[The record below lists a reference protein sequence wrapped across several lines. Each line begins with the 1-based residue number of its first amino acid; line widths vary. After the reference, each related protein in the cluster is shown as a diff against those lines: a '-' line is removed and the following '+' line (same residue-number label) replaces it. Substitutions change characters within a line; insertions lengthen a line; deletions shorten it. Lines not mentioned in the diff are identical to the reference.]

1 MSLEIKVVVMFGH
14 DCNILIIFEDTYHL
28 VSGVEQ
34 RDYLKLKGGQSYQ
47 KDI

>member
-1 MSLEIKVVVMFGH
+1 MESVRNQLF
-14 DCNILIIFEDTYHL
+14 FEDTYQL
-28 VSGVEQ
+28 VGGVEQ